1 MKKHVTNVSCK
12 IWQNRCLIW
21 MDDQCLFF
29 AFKGSKSNQLA
40 WQVQH
45 NSSAASTV
53 WNVSR
58 CKTRFSSKTFNEFLC
73 REVIQTDETD
83 KTKPFEPSEMYDDH
97 SSRPGFL
104 QLWPTSNDTAQ
115 TQHSF
120 SVRFP
125 ISAQGFTWCGETT
138 SYPLIGLWVLSNA
151 CYVYKSPR
159 PTWLDSIWSLSKAMD
174 PCIICIIHPPLT

>member
-12 IWQNRCLIW
+12 IWQDRCLIW

-45 NSSAASTV
+45 NSSVASSV

-115 TQHSF
+115 TQHSE
-120 SVRFP
+120 SVRFH

-138 SYPLIGLWVLSNA
+138 SYPYRLIGL
-151 CYVYKSPR
+151 
-159 PTWLDSIWSLSKAMD
+159 
-174 PCIICIIHPPLT
+174 